1 MHRKP
6 ELIVYTASAGSG
18 KTYTLTRDFIAFAL
32 SHDERYFRHVLAIT
46 FTRKATK
53 EMKDRIVT
61 ELQKLSS
68 GASSKSYLKE
78 LETITHLDSQTLQYR
93 AQRTLVALLT
103 DYTALRVRTIDSFFE
118 EIIRSFASEIG
129 YSTRYK
135 IELDAE
141 TRLHRATLQ
150 LLSNLGSSSHSAT
163 YTRVQEIVKDAV
175 AEGKKYNVT
184 GTIESLGKKLF
195 AESSIDQ
202 QQEGT
207 LPDNKAIV
215 HTRKALET
223 YQKKVKKVAQK
234 RGASLEKIYNESANY
249 ILEQLSVLGTLAD
262 IQESIRE
269 MGRSSNSM
277 LLHSSQSFIQE
288 IIQNSDTPFIY
299 ERVGTRLNHY
309 LIDEFQDTSRL
320 QFYNLRPLIANS
332 LANGY
337 SNLVV
342 GDVKQSIY
350 KFRHCDRTILNQSIF
365 DEFKGYTRSEKL
377 EYNWRSSK
385 EIVEFNNHLF
395 TTLPSIVKDSVKEV
409 INKSL
414 KNHIAHNTLD
424 QHTVETLLNLPEE
437 ITQNYEDV
445 VQKVPKG
452 KEKSGGI
459 EIKSFHDEETFAN
472 DLPKVI
478 LDLVEKK
485 GYSPGDIAILCY
497 KNKEVASVASI
508 LLQYAKEHPDK
519 AIHLRFTGSEAL
531 HLTNSLLVGFII
543 ELFRALNAPENTAYS
558 EMARFRYSH
567 LWQQLHSSTPPQG
580 SFETLHATLQNHFTH
595 LSLYDLTELVIKLSK
610 PILDEEESP
619 YIMMFLD
626 LVSSFSK
633 EEVADL
639 YSFLYWWDEKGH
651 KSDLPAE
658 NISNAIRLLT
668 LHKSKGLEFPIVLL
682 PFPTWDLG
690 LGRAGVSELLRVRIP
705 YRFREETGCSELKA
719 AYVRQVSKLVDTV
732 FIDDYYREMVANL
745 IDRLNLFYVATTR
758 AEVGLILWLPS
769 EQSEI
774 PKPTKTRFPLIYFI
788 AETLK
793 QQPKHGE
800 TVLTSIPS
808 KIATIPTPERETI
821 SLPSLSHLFVEEK
834 NSLRIRLTGKDHFK
848 DNEQLK
854 YGSIMHELMSRMAT
868 PEDCSRL
875 LEEAAREGKVTLQ
888 QVKEASR
895 VLEKAFANP
904 LVASWFSPNATVF
917 SEQAILSPRK
927 LHFSRPD
934 RVVVLPD
941 GSAVV
946 IDYKFGKKESHYSQ
960 QVRNYCKLIEEV
972 GYNPVEGFLLYLCQG
987 NYEIEKVYPC

>member
-1 MHRKP
+1 MNRKP

-53 EMKDRIVT
+53 EMKDRIVK

-68 GASSKSYLKE
+68 GASSKSYLRE
-78 LETITHLDSQTLQYR
+78 LEAITHLDSPTLQSR
-93 AQRTLVALLT
+93 AQRTLVNLLT

-118 EIIRSFASEIG
+118 EIIRSFASEVG

-135 IELDAE
+135 IELDAD

-150 LLSNLGSSSHSAT
+150 LLSNLRPSKHSAT
-163 YTRVQEIVKDAV
+163 YTRVQEIVEDAV

-195 AESSIDQ
+195 AETSIDQ
-202 QQEGT
+202 QQEGN
-207 LPDNKAIV
+207 LPDNSAIV
-215 HTRKALET
+215 DTRKALEAF
-223 YQKKVKKVAQK
+223 QMGVEEAASK
-234 RGASLEKIYNESANY
+234 RGPSLEKIYYKSASF

-262 IQESIRE
+262 IQENIRE

-320 QFYNLRPLIANS
+320 QFHNLRPLIANS

-365 DEFKGYTRSEKL
+365 DEFKGYTRREKL
-377 EYNWRSSK
+377 EYNWRSSR
-385 EIVEFNNHLF
+385 EIVEFNNHLY
-395 TTLPSIVKDSVKEV
+395 TTLPSLVKESVEEV

-424 QHTVETLLNLPEE
+424 QHTVETLQQLPEE
-437 ITQNYEDV
+437 ITQNYADV

-459 EIKSFHDEETFAN
+459 EIMPFNDEESFAN
-472 DLPKVI
+472 DLPKAI

-497 KNKEVASVASI
+497 KNKEVTTIASI

-519 AIHLRFTGSEAL
+519 TEHLRFTGSEAL
-531 HLTNSLLVGFII
+531 HLTNSLIVGFII
-543 ELFRALNAPENTAYS
+543 ELFRSLNAPENTAYR

-567 LWQQLHSSTPPQG
+567 LWQQHYAPPPSQE
-580 SFETLHATLQNHFTH
+580 SFETLHTTLQNHFTH
-595 LSLYDLTELVIKLSK
+595 LSLYDLTELIIKLSK
-610 PILDEEESP
+610 PILEEEESP

-658 NISNAIRLLT
+658 NISNAIHLLT

-705 YRFREETGCSELKA
+705 YRFREETECRELKA
-719 AYVRQVSKLVDTV
+719 AYVRQVSELVDTV

-745 IDRLNLFYVATTR
+745 IDRLNLFYVGTTR
-758 AEVGLILWLPS
+758 AELGLILWLPNKES
-769 EQSEI
+769 QIS
-774 PKPTKTRFPLIYFI
+774 KPTKTRFPLAYFI
-788 AETLK
+788 AETLQ
-793 QQPKHGE
+793 QQPKYGE
-800 TVLTSIPS
+800 TLLTPIPP
-808 KIATIPTPERETI
+808 KIAHSPTPQKETLA
-821 SLPSLSHLFVEEK
+821 LPSLSQLFLEEK
-834 NSLRIRLTGKDHFK
+834 NSLRIRLTGKDHFR

-854 YGSIMHELMSRMAT
+854 YGSMMHELMSRMAT
-868 PEDCSRL
+868 AEDSTRL
-875 LEEAAREGKVTLQ
+875 LKEAVREGKITLKQ
-888 QVKEASR
+888 AEEAGS
-895 VLEKAFANP
+895 VLEKAFENP
-904 LVASWFSPNATVF
+904 LVASWFSPSVTVF

-934 RVVVLPD
+934 RVVAFPD
-941 GSAVV
+941 SSAVV
-946 IDYKFGKKESHYSQ
+946 IDYKFGKKESHYSL
-960 QVRNYCKLIEEV
+960 QVKNYCKLIEEV
-972 GYNPVEGFLLYLCQG
+972 GYNPVEGFLLYLCEG
-987 NYEIEKVYPC
+987 NYEIEKVYPS